1 MPRRVFR
8 ANVGTGEKGKVE
20 VQQCPY
26 GYHSTWVGGGWCPS
40 VLRMAEQ
47 SRDWCGWNPRTLSL
61 WPQAAPSLA
70 AQKEVKRVVYVV
82 CSFMVSVGHGQHE
95 GP

>member
-1 MPRRVFR
+1 MWELVRRVKLRFSSVLMGIT
-8 ANVGTGEKGKVE
+8 AHGL
-20 VQQCPY
+20 
-26 GYHSTWVGGGWCPS
+26 GGCPS

-47 SRDWCGWNPRTLSL
+47 SRDWCGWSPSTPSL

-70 AQKEVKRVVYVV
+70 AQKEGKRLVYVV
-82 CSFMVSVGHGQHE
+82 CSFMVSVGHWQHE

>member
-1 MPRRVFR
+1 MWELVRRVKLRFSSVLMGITAHGLR
-8 ANVGTGEKGKVE
+8 GR
-20 VQQCPY
+20 C
-26 GYHSTWVGGGWCPS
+26 SS

-47 SRDWCGWNPRTLSL
+47 SRDWCGRNPRTPSL

-70 AQKEVKRVVYVV
+70 AQKEVKGVVYVV
-82 CSFMVSVGHGQHE
+82 CSFVVPVGHGQLE

>member
-1 MPRRVFR
+1 M
-8 ANVGTGEKGKVE
+8 GTGEKGKVE

-26 GYHSTWVGGGWCPS
+26 GYHSTWVGGVSICPQNG
-40 VLRMAEQ
+40 RAEQ
-47 SRDWCGWNPRTLSL
+47 SRDWCGWSPRTPSL

-70 AQKEVKRVVYVV
+70 AQKEGKRLVYVV
-82 CSFMVSVGHGQHE
+82 CSFMFSVGHWQHE

>member
-1 MPRRVFR
+1 MWDLVRRVKLRFSSVLMGIT
-8 ANVGTGEKGKVE
+8 AHGL
-20 VQQCPY
+20 
-26 GYHSTWVGGGWCPS
+26 GGGWCPS

-47 SRDWCGWNPRTLSL
+47 SRDWCGWNPRTPSL

-70 AQKEVKRVVYVV
+70 AQKEGKRLVYVV